1 VPVVEKESLMS
12 KLFAILLV
20 LVLAAPEAAFA
31 QRPRRQRKRTRI
43 TSVETGWPPNKD
55 SLLYKYTREL
65 PTVDT
70 VEVNEVR
77 LGSNY
82 SQGFETKILKTVTLR
97 GAEAERFAKVWRV
110 LNNGEGAGCFSPAY
124 MVKFFADQKLLLG
137 STICFHCRNLTLPTG
152 NTSEI
157 HSFDAVGPT
166 GKNLLAA
173 IQASLAN
180 TQ

>member
-1 VPVVEKESLMS
+1 MLK
-12 KLFAILLV
+12 LLV
-20 LVLAAPEAAFA
+20 IALALLIVAPEATNA
-31 QRPRRQRKRTRI
+31 QRARHKRKPTHVAGG
-43 TSVETGWPPNKD
+43 VENGWPPGKD
-55 SLLYKYTREL
+55 SLLYKYTRQL

-77 LGSNY
+77 LGPTEG
-82 SQGFETKILKTVTLR
+82 QGYETKTLKTVTLH
-97 GAEAERFAKVWRV
+97 GVDAERFAKVWRV

-152 NTSEI
+152 NSSEI
-157 HSFDAVGPT
+157 YSFDAVGPT

-173 IQASLAN
+173 IQAALAN